1 MSEIGRTDKTTAV
14 ALLARGWATDAVGEE
29 IGVPG
34 RTVRHWRE
42 DPGFRADIETARRA
56 LLEEAVAVL
65 TTAVR
70 KAADVTLVLLDDP
83 SPAIRVRAVSEV
95 FRALPLLAE
104 HADLAARLAALEAR
118 LDDREGPA
126 CRVA

>member
-1 MSEIGRTDKTTAV
+1 MADIGRTDKAAAA
-14 ALLARGWATDAVGEE
+14 ALLARGWATDAVGKE

-104 HADLAARLAALEAR
+104 HADLSARLEALEAR
-118 LDDREGPA
+118 LGGGAGPSWQA
-126 CRVA
+126 A

>member
-1 MSEIGRTDKTTAV
+1 MAEIGRTDKAAAV
-14 ALLARGWATDAVGEE
+14 ALLAQGWATDAVGKE

-83 SPAIRVRAVSEV
+83 SPSIRVRAVAEV
-95 FRALPLLAE
+95 FRALPVLSE
-104 HADLAARLAALEAR
+104 HAALEARLAALEAR
-118 LDDREGPA
+118 LDEQGGPP
-126 CRVA
+126 CRAA